1 LSKPIEEVIADTF
14 RISRG
19 SVVDTLAFNGIPEWD
34 SLAHMDLM
42 LALEAAYGVTID
54 EDRMLELTTVRAI
67 REFLRDGA
75 GSA

>member
-1 LSKPIEEVIADTF
+1 MSKPIEEVIADTF

-19 SVVDTLAFNGIPEWD
+19 AVVDTLAFNGIPEWD

-42 LALEAAYGVTID
+42 LALEATYGVTID

-75 GSA
+75 ASA

>member
-1 LSKPIEEVIADTF
+1 MSKPIEAVIAETF
-14 RISRG
+14 RISPAA
-19 SVVDTLAFNGIPEWD
+19 VLDTLAFNAIPEWD

-54 EDRMLELTTVRAI
+54 EDRMLELTSVRAI

-75 GSA
+75 RGA